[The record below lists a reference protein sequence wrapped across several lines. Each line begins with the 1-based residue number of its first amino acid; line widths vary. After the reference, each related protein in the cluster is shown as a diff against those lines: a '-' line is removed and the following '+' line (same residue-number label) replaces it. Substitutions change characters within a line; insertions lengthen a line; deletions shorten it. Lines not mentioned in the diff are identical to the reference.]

1 MICDMNNIQDLVKQD
16 GLQVCVTSY
25 GGSCTNALCD
35 ILYECNIKT
44 NTPVWGSIL
53 CHSPCYHNLGIPIIY
68 LYDHPIKSFMS
79 VKRRGKLI
87 KMNYAKMTNNLDSV
101 YTPEKMIRSMINQFH
116 SFTNEK
122 RDDVL
127 VLHSKEL
134 FQTNISSK
142 ISNFLIKNGINEK
155 IYNDLNVKL
164 PLIYKQPSH
173 KDNELTIGLAYIFNR
188 YKNEI
193 QKIVNYQT

>member
-1 MICDMNNIQDLVKQD
+1 
-16 GLQVCVTSY
+16 
-25 GGSCTNALCD
+25 
-35 ILYECNIKT
+35 
-44 NTPVWGSIL
+44 
-53 CHSPCYHNLGIPIIY
+53 
-68 LYDHPIKSFMS
+68 MS

-87 KMNYAKMTNNLDSV
+87 QMNYAKMTNNLDSV
-101 YTPEKMIRSMINQFH
+101 YTPEKMMRSMINQFH
-116 SFTNEK
+116 SFTREN

-134 FQTNISSK
+134 FQSDISSK
-142 ISNFLIKNGINEK
+142 LSNFLIKNGINEK

-173 KDNELTIGLAYIFNR
+173 KDNELTIGLAFIFNR

-193 QKIVNYQT
+193 QKIAQYK

>member
-1 MICDMNNIQDLVKQD
+1 MICDMNNVKNLVKQD

-25 GGSCTNALCD
+25 GGSCTNVLCD
-35 ILYECNIKT
+35 ILNECGIVT
-44 NTPVWGSIL
+44 NTFIWGSIL
-53 CHSPCYHNLGIPIIY
+53 CHSPCYIELGIPIIY
-68 LYDHPIKSFMS
+68 LYDHPVKSFMS

-101 YTPEKMIRSMINQFH
+101 YTPEKMMRSMINQFH
-116 SFTNEK
+116 SFTREN

-134 FQTNISSK
+134 FQPDISSK
-142 ISNFLIKNGINEK
+142 LSNFLIRNGINEK
-155 IYNDLNVKL
+155 IYNDLNVRL
-164 PLIYKQPSH
+164 PIIYKQPSH
-173 KDNELTIGLAYIFNR
+173 KDNELTIGVAFIFNR

-193 QKIVNYQT
+193 QKIAQYR

>member
-1 MICDMNNIQDLVKQD
+1 MICNMSIIKEMVKQD
-16 GLQVCVTSY
+16 GLHVCVTSY

-35 ILYECNIKT
+35 ILNECGIVT

-53 CHSPCYHNLGIPIIY
+53 CHSPCYYDLGIPIIY
-68 LYDHPIKSFMS
+68 IYDHPIKSFMS

-87 KMNYAKMTNNLDSV
+87 NMNYAKMTNNLNSV

-116 SFTNEK
+116 SFTREK

-134 FQTNISSK
+134 FQPNISSK
-142 ISNFLIKNGINEK
+142 ISSFLIKNRINGK
-155 IYNDLNVKL
+155 IYNDLKVKL
-164 PLIYKQPSH
+164 PLVYKQPRH
-173 KDNELTIGLAYIFNR
+173 NDNELSIGLAYIFNR

-193 QKIVNYQT
+193 QKISQYIH